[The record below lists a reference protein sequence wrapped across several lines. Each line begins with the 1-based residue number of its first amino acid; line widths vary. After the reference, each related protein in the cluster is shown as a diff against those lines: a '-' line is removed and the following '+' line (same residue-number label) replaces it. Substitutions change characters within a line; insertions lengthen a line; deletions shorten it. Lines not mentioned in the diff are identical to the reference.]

1 MMRILVTGSTGQLGF
16 EVLGA
21 FSQSGH
27 EIIAP
32 VRRELDFLSPK
43 QVADRVRHIQPDWVI
58 NCAAY
63 TQVDR
68 AESEMEPAFVINR
81 DSASQL
87 AEAVAGYGGQLL
99 HVSTDFIFD
108 GTQSRPYREE
118 DEAQPLGVYGRSK
131 WEGEEAIRAALPGAL
146 ILRTAWVYGVHGH
159 NFVKTILR
167 VATEGKPLR
176 VVNDQIGSPTWA
188 RDIAG
193 AIRALVQ
200 NRASGTYH
208 YTNAGSTSWHGFATS
223 ILAGATE
230 AGFILKTNTVEA
242 IPTSGY
248 PTPARRPAYSVLD
261 TGKIQSLLTAP
272 IPHWRDSLDRML
284 KELQACADCW

>member
-1 MMRILVTGSTGQLGF
+1 MRILVTGSTGQLGF
-16 EVLGA
+16 EVVRA
-21 FSQSGH
+21 FSPSGH

-32 VRRELDFLSPK
+32 ERSELDFLNPG
-43 QVADRVRHIQPDWVI
+43 QVAERVRHFQADWVI

-68 AESEMEPAFVINR
+68 AESEVEQAFVINR
-81 DSASQL
+81 DSAGQL
-87 AEAVAGYGGQLL
+87 AGAVAGYGGNLL
-99 HVSTDFIFD
+99 HVSTDFVFD
-108 GTQSRPYREE
+108 GKQSRPYRE
-118 DEAQPLGVYGRSK
+118 DDVARPLGVYGRSK
-131 WEGEEAIRAALPGAL
+131 REGEQAVRSALPEAT

-167 VATEGKPLR
+167 VAREGKPLR
-176 VVNDQIGSPTWA
+176 VVDDQVGSPTWA

-193 AIRALVQ
+193 AIGTLVQ

-208 YTNAGSTSWHGFATS
+208 YTNAGSTSWHGFATA
-223 ILAGATE
+223 ILAGAE
-230 AGFILKTNTVEA
+230 AAGFALETTSVEA

-248 PTPARRPAYSVLD
+248 PTPAQRPAYSVLD

-272 IPHWRDSLDRML
+272 IPHWRDSLNRML
-284 KELQACADCW
+284 KELQTCADCW

>member
-1 MMRILVTGSTGQLGF
+1 MRILVTGSTGQLGF

-32 VRRELDFLSPK
+32 VRQELDFLNPDE
-43 QVADRVRHIQPDWVI
+43 VADRVRRLQPDWVI

-68 AESEMEPAFVINR
+68 AESEVEQAFVINR
-81 DSASQL
+81 DSVAQL
-87 AEAVAGYGGQLL
+87 AGAVAGYGGKLL
-99 HVSTDFIFD
+99 QVSTDFVFD
-108 GTQSRPYREE
+108 GEQSRPYREE
-118 DEAQPLGVYGRSK
+118 DDARPLGVYGRSK
-131 WEGEEAIRAALPGAL
+131 WEGEQAVRAVLPEAI

-167 VATEGKPLR
+167 VASEGKPLR
-176 VVNDQIGSPTWA
+176 VVDDQVGSPTWA

-200 NRASGTYH
+200 HRARGTYH
-208 YTNAGSTSWHGFATS
+208 YTNAGSTSWHGFAS
-223 ILAGATE
+223 AILAEATE
-230 AGFILKTNTVEA
+230 AGFALKTDSVEA

-272 IPHWRDSLDRML
+272 IPHWRDSLNRML
-284 KELQACADCW
+284 KELQTCADCW

>member
-1 MMRILVTGSTGQLGF
+1 MRILVTGSTGQLGF
-16 EVLGA
+16 EVLRA
-21 FSQSGH
+21 FSPSGH

-32 VRRELDFLSPK
+32 ERSELDFLNPG
-43 QVADRVRHIQPDWVI
+43 QVAERVRHFQADWVI

-68 AESEMEPAFVINR
+68 AESEMEQAFVINR
-81 DSASQL
+81 DSAGQL
-87 AEAVAGYGGQLL
+87 AGAVAGYGGNLL
-99 HVSTDFIFD
+99 HVSTDFVFD
-108 GTQSRPYREE
+108 GKQSRPYRE
-118 DEAQPLGVYGRSK
+118 DDDARPLGVYGRSK
-131 WEGEEAIRAALPGAL
+131 QEGEQAVRSALPEAT

-167 VATEGKPLR
+167 VAREGKPLK
-176 VVNDQIGSPTWA
+176 VVNDQLGSPTWA

-200 NRASGTYH
+200 NRASGIYH
-208 YTNAGSTSWHGFATS
+208 YTNAGSTSWHGFATA
-223 ILAGATE
+223 ILAGAE
-230 AGFILKTNTVEA
+230 AAGFALETTSVEA

-248 PTPARRPAYSVLD
+248 PTPAQRPAYSVLD

-272 IPHWRDSLDRML
+272 IPHWRDSLNRML
-284 KELQACADCW
+284 KELQTCADCW

>member
-1 MMRILVTGSTGQLGF
+1 MRILVTGSTGQLGF
-16 EVLGA
+16 EVVRA
-21 FSQSGH
+21 FSPSGH

-32 VRRELDFLSPK
+32 ERSELDFLNPG
-43 QVADRVRHIQPDWVI
+43 QVAERVRRLQADWVI

-68 AESEMEPAFVINR
+68 AESEVEQAFVVNR
-81 DSASQL
+81 DSAGQL
-87 AEAVAGYGGQLL
+87 AGAVAGYGGNLL
-99 HVSTDFIFD
+99 HVSTDFVFD
-108 GTQSRPYREE
+108 GKQSRPYRE
-118 DEAQPLGVYGRSK
+118 DDVARPLGVYGRSK
-131 WEGEEAIRAALPGAL
+131 REGEQAVRSALPEAT

-167 VATEGKPLR
+167 VAREGKPLK
-176 VVNDQIGSPTWA
+176 VVNDQLGSPTWA

-200 NRASGTYH
+200 NRASGIYH
-208 YTNAGSTSWHGFATS
+208 YTNAGSTSWHGFATA
-223 ILAGATE
+223 ILAGAE
-230 AGFILKTNTVEA
+230 AAGFALETTSIEA

-248 PTPARRPAYSVLD
+248 PTPAQRPAYSVLD

-272 IPHWRDSLDRML
+272 IPHWRDSLNRML

>member
-1 MMRILVTGSTGQLGF
+1 MRILVTGSTGQLGF
-16 EVLGA
+16 EVVRA
-21 FSQSGH
+21 FSPSGH

-32 VRRELDFLSPK
+32 ERSELDFLNPG
-43 QVADRVRHIQPDWVI
+43 QVAERVRHIQADWVI

-68 AESEMEPAFVINR
+68 AESEVEQAFVINR
-81 DSASQL
+81 DSAGQL
-87 AEAVAGYGGQLL
+87 AGAVAGYGGNLL
-99 HVSTDFIFD
+99 HVSTDFVFD
-108 GTQSRPYREE
+108 GKQSRPYRE
-118 DEAQPLGVYGRSK
+118 DDVARPLGVYGRSK
-131 WEGEEAIRAALPGAL
+131 REGEQAVRSALPEAT

-167 VATEGKPLR
+167 VAREGKPLK
-176 VVNDQIGSPTWA
+176 VVDDQVGSPTWA

-193 AIRALVQ
+193 AIGTLVQ

-208 YTNAGSTSWHGFATS
+208 YTNAGSTSWHGFATA
-223 ILAGATE
+223 ILAGAE
-230 AGFILKTNTVEA
+230 AAGFALETTSIEA

-248 PTPARRPAYSVLD
+248 PTPAQRPAYSVLD
-261 TGKIQSLLTAP
+261 TGKIQSLLRAP
-272 IPHWRDSLDRML
+272 IPHWRESLNRML

>member
-1 MMRILVTGSTGQLGF
+1 MRILVTGSTGQLGF
-16 EVLGA
+16 EVVRA
-21 FSQSGH
+21 FSPSGH

-32 VRRELDFLSPK
+32 ERSELDFLNPG
-43 QVADRVRHIQPDWVI
+43 QVAERVRHIQADWVI

-68 AESEMEPAFVINR
+68 AESQVEQAFVINR
-81 DSASQL
+81 DSAGQL
-87 AEAVAGYGGQLL
+87 AGAVAGYGGNLL
-99 HVSTDFIFD
+99 HVSTDFVFD
-108 GTQSRPYREE
+108 GKQSRPYRE
-118 DEAQPLGVYGRSK
+118 DDVARPLGVYGRSK
-131 WEGEEAIRAALPGAL
+131 REGEQAVRSALPEAT

-167 VATEGKPLR
+167 VAREGKPLR
-176 VVNDQIGSPTWA
+176 VVDDQVGSPTWA

-193 AIRALVQ
+193 AIGTLVQ

-208 YTNAGSTSWHGFATS
+208 YTSAGSTSWHGFATA
-223 ILAGATE
+223 ILAGAE
-230 AGFILKTNTVEA
+230 AAGFALETTSVEA

-248 PTPARRPAYSVLD
+248 PTPAQRPAYSVLD

-272 IPHWRDSLDRML
+272 IPHWRDSLNRML
-284 KELQACADCW
+284 KELQTCADCW

>member
-1 MMRILVTGSTGQLGF
+1 MRILVTGSTGQLGF
-16 EVLGA
+16 EVLRA

-27 EIIAP
+27 EVIAP
-32 VRRELDFLSPK
+32 VHRELNFLYPDE
-43 QVADRVRHIQPDWVI
+43 VADRVRRYQADWVI

-68 AESEMEPAFVINR
+68 AESEQEQAFVINR
-81 DSASQL
+81 DSPAQM
-87 AEAVAGYGGQLL
+87 ATAVAGYGGRLL
-99 HVSTDFIFD
+99 HVSTDFVFD
-108 GTQSRPYREE
+108 GKQSRPYLEE
-118 DEAQPLGVYGRSK
+118 DEARPLGVYGRSK
-131 WEGEEAIRAALPGAL
+131 WEGEQTVRAALPEAI

-167 VATEGKPLR
+167 VAREGKPLR
-176 VVNDQIGSPTWA
+176 VVDDQFGSPTWA

-193 AIRALVQ
+193 VIHALVQ
-200 NRASGTYH
+200 HHARGTYH
-208 YTNAGSTSWHGFATS
+208 YTNAGSTSWYGFATT
-223 ILAGATE
+223 IVAGATE
-230 AGFILKTNTVEA
+230 AGFALKTDSVEA

-261 TGKIQSLLTAP
+261 TRKVQSLLTAP
-272 IPHWRDSLDRML
+272 VPHWRDSLNRML

>member
-1 MMRILVTGSTGQLGF
+1 MRILVTGSTGQLGF
-16 EVLGA
+16 EVLRA

-32 VRRELDFLSPK
+32 VHRELDFLHP
-43 QVADRVRHIQPDWVI
+43 QEVAARVRHSQADWVI

-68 AESEMEPAFVINR
+68 AESEVEQAFVINR
-81 DSASQL
+81 DSPAQI
-87 AEAVAGYGGQLL
+87 AAAVAGYGGRLL
-99 HVSTDFIFD
+99 HVSTDFVFD
-108 GTQSRPYREE
+108 GKQSRPYREE
-118 DEAQPLGVYGRSK
+118 DDARPLGVYGRSK
-131 WEGEEAIRAALPGAL
+131 WEGEQAVRAALPEAV

-167 VATEGKPLR
+167 VARQGKPLR
-176 VVNDQIGSPTWA
+176 VVDDQSGSPTWA

-193 AIRALVQ
+193 AIRDLIQ
-200 NRASGTYH
+200 NQAKGTYH
-208 YTNAGSTSWHGFATS
+208 YTDAGSTSWHGFATA

-230 AGFILKTNTVEA
+230 AGFSLKTDSIEA

-272 IPHWRDSLDRML
+272 IPHWRDSLNTML
-284 KELQACADCW
+284 KELQTCADCW

>member
-1 MMRILVTGSTGQLGF
+1 MRILVTGSTGQSGF
-16 EVLGA
+16 EIVGA

-27 EIIAP
+27 EVIAP
-32 VRRELDFLSPK
+32 ARRELDFLHPEE
-43 QVADRVRHIQPDWVI
+43 VADRVRRFQADWVI

-68 AESEMEPAFVINR
+68 AESEQEPAFVINR
-81 DSASQL
+81 DSPAQI
-87 AEAVAGYGGQLL
+87 AAAVAGYGGRLL
-99 HVSTDFIFD
+99 HVSTDFVFD
-108 GTQSRPYREE
+108 GKQSRPYREE
-118 DEAQPLGVYGRSK
+118 DDARPLGVYGRSK
-131 WEGEEAIRAALPGAL
+131 WEGEQAVRAALPEAI

-167 VATEGKPLR
+167 VAREGKPLK
-176 VVNDQIGSPTWA
+176 VVDDQIGSPTWA

-200 NRASGTYH
+200 HRASGTCH
-208 YTNAGSTSWHGFATS
+208 YTNAGSTSWHGFATA

-230 AGFILKTNTVEA
+230 AGFDLKTDSVEA

-272 IPHWRDSLDRML
+272 VPHWRDSLNRML
-284 KELQACADCW
+284 KELRACADCW

>member
-1 MMRILVTGSTGQLGF
+1 MRILVTGSTGQLGF
-16 EVLGA
+16 EVVRA

-32 VRRELDFLSPK
+32 VRQELDFLNPDE
-43 QVADRVRHIQPDWVI
+43 VADRVRRLQPDWVI

-68 AESEMEPAFVINR
+68 AESEVEQAFVINR
-81 DSASQL
+81 DSVAQL
-87 AEAVAGYGGQLL
+87 AGAVAGYGGNLL
-99 HVSTDFIFD
+99 HVSTDFVFD
-108 GTQSRPYREE
+108 GEQSRPYREE
-118 DEAQPLGVYGRSK
+118 DDARPLGVYGRSK
-131 WEGEEAIRAALPGAL
+131 WEGEQAVRAVLPEAIV
-146 ILRTAWVYGVHGH
+146 LRTAWVYGVHGH

-167 VATEGKPLR
+167 VAREGKPLK

-200 NRASGTYH
+200 HRARGTYH
-208 YTNAGSTSWHGFATS
+208 YTNAGSTSWHGFATA
-223 ILAGATE
+223 ILAEATE
-230 AGFILKTNTVEA
+230 AGFALKTDSVEP

-272 IPHWRDSLDRML
+272 IPHWRDSLNRML
-284 KELQACADCW
+284 KELQICADCW

>member
-1 MMRILVTGSTGQLGF
+1 MRILVTGSTGQLGS

-32 VRRELDFLSPK
+32 VRQELDFLNPDE
-43 QVADRVRHIQPDWVI
+43 VADRVRRLQPDWVI

-68 AESEMEPAFVINR
+68 AESEVEQAFVINR
-81 DSASQL
+81 DSVAQL
-87 AEAVAGYGGQLL
+87 AGAVAGYGGNLL
-99 HVSTDFIFD
+99 HVSTDFVFD
-108 GTQSRPYREE
+108 GEQSRPYREE
-118 DEAQPLGVYGRSK
+118 DDARPLGVYGRSK
-131 WEGEEAIRAALPGAL
+131 WEGEQAVRAVLPEAI

-167 VATEGKPLR
+167 VASEGKPLR
-176 VVNDQIGSPTWA
+176 VVDDQVGSPTWA

-200 NRASGTYH
+200 HRARGTYH
-208 YTNAGSTSWHGFATS
+208 YTNAGSTSWHGFATA
-223 ILAGATE
+223 ILAEATE
-230 AGFILKTNTVEA
+230 AGFALKTDSVEA

-272 IPHWRDSLDRML
+272 IPHWRDSLNRML
-284 KELQACADCW
+284 KELQICADCW

>member
-1 MMRILVTGSTGQLGF
+1 MRILVTGSTGQLGS
-16 EVLGA
+16 EVVRS

-32 VRRELDFLSPK
+32 ARQELDFLNPDE
-43 QVADRVRHIQPDWVI
+43 VADRVRRLQPDWVI

-68 AESEMEPAFVINR
+68 AESEVEQAFVINR
-81 DSASQL
+81 DSAAQL
-87 AEAVAGYGGQLL
+87 AGAVAGYGGNVL
-99 HVSTDFIFD
+99 HVSTDFVFD
-108 GTQSRPYREE
+108 GKQSRPYREE
-118 DEAQPLGVYGRSK
+118 DDARPLGVYGRSK
-131 WEGEEAIRAALPGAL
+131 REGEQAVRAALPEA
-146 ILRTAWVYGVHGH
+146 IVLRTAWVYGVHGH

-167 VATEGKPLR
+167 VASDGKPLR
-176 VVNDQIGSPTWA
+176 VVDDQVGSPTWA

-200 NRASGTYH
+200 HRARGTYH
-208 YTNAGSTSWHGFATS
+208 YTNAGSTSWHGFATA
-223 ILAGATE
+223 ILAEATE
-230 AGFILKTNTVEA
+230 AGFALKTDSVEA

-272 IPHWRDSLDRML
+272 IPHWRDSLNRML
-284 KELQACADCW
+284 KELQTCADCW

>member
-1 MMRILVTGSTGQLGF
+1 MRILVTGSTGQLGF
-16 EVLGA
+16 EVVRA
-21 FSQSGH
+21 FSPSGH

-32 VRRELDFLSPK
+32 ERSELDFLNPG
-43 QVADRVRHIQPDWVI
+43 QVAERVRHFQADWVI

-68 AESEMEPAFVINR
+68 AESEVEQAFVINR
-81 DSASQL
+81 DSAGQL
-87 AEAVAGYGGQLL
+87 AGAVAGYGGNLL
-99 HVSTDFIFD
+99 HVSTDFVFD
-108 GTQSRPYREE
+108 GKQSRPYRE
-118 DEAQPLGVYGRSK
+118 DDVARPLGVYGRSK
-131 WEGEEAIRAALPGAL
+131 REGEQAVRSALPEAT

-167 VATEGKPLR
+167 VAREGKPLK
-176 VVNDQIGSPTWA
+176 VVDDQVGSPTWA

-193 AIRALVQ
+193 AIGTLVQ

-208 YTNAGSTSWHGFATS
+208 YTNAGSTSWHGFATA
-223 ILAGATE
+223 ILAGAE
-230 AGFILKTNTVEA
+230 AAGFALETTSVEA

-248 PTPARRPAYSVLD
+248 PTPAQRPAYSVLD

-272 IPHWRDSLDRML
+272 IPHWRDSLNRML

>member
-1 MMRILVTGSTGQLGF
+1 MRILVTGSTGQLGF

-27 EIIAP
+27 EIMAP
-32 VRRELDFLSPK
+32 VRQELDFLNPDE
-43 QVADRVRHIQPDWVI
+43 VADRVRRLQPDWVI

-68 AESEMEPAFVINR
+68 AESEVEQAFVINR
-81 DSASQL
+81 DSVAQL
-87 AEAVAGYGGQLL
+87 AGAVAGYGGNLL
-99 HVSTDFIFD
+99 QVSTDFVFD
-108 GTQSRPYREE
+108 GELSRPYREE
-118 DEAQPLGVYGRSK
+118 DDARPLGVYGRSK
-131 WEGEEAIRAALPGAL
+131 WEGEQAVRAVLPEAI
-146 ILRTAWVYGVHGH
+146 ILRTAWVYGIHGH

-167 VATEGKPLR
+167 VASEGKPLR
-176 VVNDQIGSPTWA
+176 VVDDQFGSPTWA

-200 NRASGTYH
+200 HRARGTYH
-208 YTNAGSTSWHGFATS
+208 YTNAGSTSWHGFAS
-223 ILAGATE
+223 AILAEATE
-230 AGFILKTNTVEA
+230 AGFALKTDSVEA

-261 TGKIQSLLTAP
+261 TGKIESLLTAP
-272 IPHWRDSLDRML
+272 IPHWRDSLNRML
-284 KELQACADCW
+284 KELQTCADCW

>member
-1 MMRILVTGSTGQLGF
+1 MRILVTGSTGQLGF

-32 VRRELDFLSPK
+32 VRQELDFLNPGRGCR
-43 QVADRVRHIQPDWVI
+43 QGAALQADWVI

-68 AESEMEPAFVINR
+68 AESEVEQAFVINR
-81 DSASQL
+81 DSVAQL
-87 AEAVAGYGGQLL
+87 AGAVAGYGGNLL
-99 HVSTDFIFD
+99 HVSTDFVFD
-108 GTQSRPYREE
+108 GEQSRPYREE
-118 DEAQPLGVYGRSK
+118 DDARPLGVYGRSK
-131 WEGEEAIRAALPGAL
+131 WEGEQAVRAVLPEAIV
-146 ILRTAWVYGVHGH
+146 LRTAWVYGIHGH

-167 VATEGKPLR
+167 VASEGKPLR
-176 VVNDQIGSPTWA
+176 VVDDQVGSPTWA

-200 NRASGTYH
+200 HRARGTYH
-208 YTNAGSTSWHGFATS
+208 YTNAGSTSWHGFATA
-223 ILAGATE
+223 ILAEATE
-230 AGFILKTNTVEA
+230 AGFALKTDSVEA

-272 IPHWRDSLDRML
+272 IPHWRDSLNRML
-284 KELQACADCW
+284 KELQTCADCW